1 MIDIQVAHDI
11 MGKKKVEDKKKAKE
25 EQKVSLKPSPL
36 DSNFS
41 QLKISMDTLK
51 PDSEE
56 FKMID
61 TYI

>member
-1 MIDIQVAHDI
+1 
-11 MGKKKVEDKKKAKE
+11 MGKKSAPAKSATKVKE
-25 EQKVSLKPSPL
+25 ETKVCLKPNPL

-41 QLKISMDTLK
+41 QLKISMDTLS
-51 PDSEE
+51 PGSEE

>member
-1 MIDIQVAHDI
+1 
-11 MGKKKVEDKKKAKE
+11 MGKKKEEDKKKAEKDKK
-25 EQKVSLKPSPL
+25 EQKVSLKPNPL

-41 QLKISMDTLK
+41 QLKLSMDTLK
-51 PDSEE
+51 PGSEE